1 MADPVQTYQN
11 HTRFFPPFHFF
22 VIPVL
27 LLNVL
32 NTLRHA
38 YRTPNLGTAASW
50 PAAAAARRPAS
61 AGVTCGMSQASASSV
76 GCRAAASLLAPLH
89 PHFSEKIARHAPRKG
104 QRDPCRLYSI
114 PRCNRRLSF
123 RFATRYGPIWMRGNV
138 TLCT

>member
-38 YRTPNLGTAASW
+38 YRTPNLGTGFEVLVAVAILG
-50 PAAAAARRPAS
+50 
-61 AGVTCGMSQASASSV
+61 GV
-76 GCRAAASLLAPLH
+76 LLARIQAITVQDRLIRLEMRLRLRGILPSDLQ
-89 PHFSEKIARHAPRKG
+89 ERINDLTRAQLIA
-104 QRDPCRLYSI
+104 L
-114 PRCNRRLSF
+114 
-123 RFATRYGPIWMRGNV
+123 RFASDEELV
-138 TLCT
+138 